1 MLGSG
6 MNLITTIIGFGMS
19 ATFIVFVCTR
29 LICGRLRAADSRPVF
44 EMDSRTD
51 LEQPEHRITGLE
63 PVVVASLPT
72 MKFNRADFQSAEDAQ
87 CSICLGDYEEKEI
100 LRIMPKCNHN
110 FHLSC
115 IDVWLEKQS
124 TCPVCRISLQESSSK
139 PAISPRF
146 GLLVQSV
153 DGSHVINDYSHPQQ
167 WSHPYYREHSN
178 SNSSNQGLREP
189 IPRNS
194 DTTIT
199 TYSIEVVETRR

>member
-29 LICGRLRAADSRPVF
+29 LICGRIRAADSRPVF
-44 EMDSRTD
+44 EMDPRTD

-72 MKFNRADFQSAEDAQ
+72 MKFNRNDYKSADDAQ

-100 LRIMPKCNHN
+100 LRVMPKCNHD

-124 TCPVCRISLQESSSK
+124 TCPVCRISLQESSPK
-139 PAISPRF
+139 PAISP
-146 GLLVQSV
+146 
-153 DGSHVINDYSHPQQ
+153 
-167 WSHPYYREHSN
+167 
-178 SNSSNQGLREP
+178 
-189 IPRNS
+189 
-194 DTTIT
+194 
-199 TYSIEVVETRR
+199 